1 MSDIQYIIRE
11 YGSKYRALHALPLH
25 QIKAVHAIE
34 FCRTSKF
41 GGHVQECDEC
51 GHVKILYNSCRNRHC
66 PKCQGLVKEKW
77 LQDRRQDLF
86 PVGYFHVVS
95 LYLRSLIKLLSEIK
109 RRSTLSCSRLPQI
122 P

>member
-77 LQDRRQDLF
+77 LQDRR
-86 PVGYFHVVS
+86 PVPGGIFSCGFH
-95 LYLRSLIKLLSEIK
+95 Y
-109 RRSTLSCSRLPQI
+109 T
-122 P
+122 